1 MSFVDE
7 WNLSYPIPN
16 SIYSLYI
23 ARIRYPF
30 AGEQLDK
37 VVLDSTNSK
46 VQALLQTGIR

>member
-16 SIYSLYI
+16 SIYSENTLSV
-23 ARIRYPF
+23 R
-30 AGEQLDK
+30 GEQLDK

>member
-16 SIYSLYI
+16 SIYI